1 MIHLDGKRV
10 LVLGAGKSGR
20 AAAELLAAHGAIVD
34 VLDKSPDAVPSPQ
47 WPPTIRLQHG
57 DGRYER
63 LADAVLVVPS
73 PGVPRDHSLL
83 IAASARQIPI
93 WSEIELASR
102 FLLCPILAVT
112 GTNGKSTTTTLL
124 GNMLAADGRDA
135 FVGGNLGTPLSD
147 AARDPGAY
155 DSAVVEVSSFQLEW
169 VESFR
174 PHVAV
179 LLNLTPD
186 HQDRYPNPAEYGEAK
201 ARLLAFQEPED
212 FAVLNRDDPWV
223 WEQRHTTRAS
233 VVSFGRD
240 PVEFGTFLDG
250 DEIVVW
256 VAGQRRH
263 YALTDTPLRGEHNR
277 ENIQAAV
284 TAAAAFGVS
293 DDAIRDG
300 LVRTKGLPHRLELVR
315 EHGGVRYYDDSKAT
329 NVGAVEKSISSFPG
343 GIVLLLGGYDK
354 GGDFAALRPLIRERV
369 MQTICFGSAAP
380 QIAAQLGASIP
391 STVVPTL
398 TAAVAA
404 AAGLAKPGSVVL
416 LAPGCA
422 SFDEFTDYTERGRH
436 FRQEVE
442 KR

>member
-1 MIHLDGKRV
+1 MIRLEGRRV
-10 LVLGAGKSGR
+10 LVLGAGRSGR
-20 AAAELLAAHGAIVD
+20 SAAELLADRGALVD
-34 VLDKSPDAVPSPQ
+34 VLDRSPGAAPSPH
-47 WPPTIRLQHG
+47 WPPTIELHQG
-57 DGRYER
+57 DDCYER
-63 LADAVLVVPS
+63 LNEVALVVPS

-83 IAASARQIPI
+83 VAASGRRIPI

-102 FLLCPILAVT
+102 FLLCPIVAVT

-124 GNMLAADGRDA
+124 GNILAADGRNV

-147 AARDPGAY
+147 AARHTEAY

-174 PHVAV
+174 PRVAV

-201 ARLLAFQEPED
+201 ARLFAFQEPED

-223 WEQRHTTRAS
+223 WEQRHRTRAA

-250 DEIVVW
+250 DDVVVW
-256 VAGQRRH
+256 VAGQKRH
-263 YALTDTPLRGEHNR
+263 YALAGSPLRGEHNR

-293 DDAIRDG
+293 ENAIREG
-300 LVRTKGLPHRLELVR
+300 LSRTEPLPHRLELVR
-315 EHGGVRYYDDSKAT
+315 EHAGVRYYDDSKAT
-329 NVGAVEKSISSFPG
+329 NVGAVEKSIRSFPG
-343 GIVLLLGGYDK
+343 GVVLLLGGYDK
-354 GGDFAALRPLIRERV
+354 GGDFAALRALIGERV
-369 MQTICFGSAAP
+369 VQTICFGAAGP
-380 QIAAQLGASIP
+380 QIAAQLGSAIP
-391 STVVPTL
+391 SAVVPSL
-398 TAAVAA
+398 ATAVEAA
-404 AAGLAKPGSVVL
+404 ARFARPGSAVL

-422 SFDEFTDYTERGRH
+422 SFDEFADYTERGRR
-436 FRQEVE
+436 FREEVA